1 MYQNEY
7 EKALE
12 QVKKAVEYARDCS
25 NITRCENT
33 LRNFE
38 RRQALTCLQDMIR
51 EYESQ
56 INTFGIWVDGVRVV
70 YGVPLEQFT
79 DLHIQMQLQY
89 VIRHIP
95 VYVLLRE
102 GEKELAKQVCRW
114 LDGTHNANN

>member
-12 QVKKAVEYARDCS
+12 QVKKAVEYAGDCS